1 MAQPAANTY
10 LPHSDSFYEVA
21 FSSFS
26 TDLQMHVNNSQLG
39 LKATAGFI
47 FKSFNPR
54 LKVISQMMVCK
65 LCRTFDVS
73 TGDHPHRCIFQIN
86 SKQTDF
92 QLPSNYNQAAMIC
105 WKRPHGDLFHSRP
118 STQATLLS
126 STVNCKSCNNCCTGL
141 YTLHTANSTDTA
153 ITYLIT

>member
-1 MAQPAANTY
+1 MT
-10 LPHSDSFYEVA
+10 DSLSNMDPRDASASKNEE
-21 FSSFS
+21 
-26 TDLQMHVNNSQLG
+26 LG

-47 FKSFNPR
+47 FKSFNPCIEI
-54 LKVISQMMVCK
+54 ISQMMVCK

-73 TGDHPHRCIFQIN
+73 TGDHSPRCLFQIN

-126 STVNCKSCNNCCTGL
+126 STVNHAISVVQIYIL
-141 YTLHTANSTDTA
+141 YILRIAQTQL
-153 ITYLIT
+153 